1 MTTIRVSLYQPA
13 LQGIVISLPIATE
26 ARQYPGE
33 GPGPYGSYAAPMYG
47 ARRKVESANNGMAIF
62 TNYRNS
68 IVEIQ

>member
-26 ARQYPGE
+26 AWQYPGE
-33 GPGPYGSYAAPMYG
+33 GSEPYGPYAAPIVWRVLLNPPIM
-47 ARRKVESANNGMAIF
+47 ALAIF